1 MQSKKSLIYRLL
13 EVLAQQSKP
22 VTLTAAFLVT
32 LLIGVMDYISGIE
45 IAFAFFYLLPVS
57 MAAWVSGKR
66 GGIIISIESAAVWFI
81 ARRLAGEQLSHIWIP
96 YWNAATRAGIF
107 MIVTVLLSELHS
119 VLDKEM
125 KLARTDFLTGI
136 LNRLAFYD
144 RADLEIRRA
153 KRSQSHLTIVYID
166 LDSFK
171 EINDQLGHHVG
182 DALLQTVA
190 SVLAR
195 NTRSTD
201 VLARLGGD
209 EFTLLLPE
217 TRQKQAQ
224 FMIRRLKDLLL
235 DEMHKHQWNVTFSIG
250 VMTCIQIPEHV
261 DELLHAVDQLTY
273 EVKNSGKNAIMYA
286 VYPPK

>member
-22 VTLTAAFLVT
+22 VTLTAAFLVA
-32 LLIGVMDYISGIE
+32 LLVGVMDYLSGFE

-66 GGIIISIESAAVWFI
+66 GGIIISIESAAVWLI
-81 ARRLAGEQLSHIWIP
+81 ANRLAGEQLSHIWIP
-96 YWNAATRAGIF
+96 FWNAATRAGFF

-119 VLDKEM
+119 MLDKEM

-136 LNRLAFYD
+136 WNRLAFYD

-153 KRSQSHLTIVYID
+153 KRSQSHLTIAYID

-190 SVLAR
+190 SAIAR

-235 DEMHKHQWNVTFSIG
+235 DEMQKHQWNVTFSIG
-250 VMTCIQIPEHV
+250 VMTFIQIPEHV

-273 EVKNSGKNAIMYA
+273 EVKNRGKNAIMYA

>member
-13 EVLAQQSKP
+13 EVLAQQSKL

-66 GGIIISIESAAVWFI
+66 GGIIISIESAAVWLI
-81 ARRLAGEQLSHIWIP
+81 ANRLAGEQLSHIWIP
-96 YWNAATRAGIF
+96 FWNAATRAGIF

-217 TRQKQAQ
+217 TRQKQSQ

-250 VMTCIQIPEHV
+250 VMTFIQIPEHV